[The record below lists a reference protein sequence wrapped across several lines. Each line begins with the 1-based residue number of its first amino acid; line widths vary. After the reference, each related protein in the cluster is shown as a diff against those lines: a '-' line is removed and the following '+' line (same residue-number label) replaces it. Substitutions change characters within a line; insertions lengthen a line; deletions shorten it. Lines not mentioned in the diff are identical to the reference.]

1 MEEGEWIKF
10 NMDNC
15 KRISLKQT
23 LLGVL
28 SLLLGL
34 GISMGIL
41 AFTKGW
47 EGQIFVNL
55 IVILTLLVSIF
66 FMGLFL
72 KSATY
77 FQKKFIFWKGRIR
90 RK

>member
-1 MEEGEWIKF
+1 MEEDEWIKF

-15 KRISLKQT
+15 KRIALKQS
-23 LLGVL
+23 LVGVL
-28 SLLLGL
+28 SLLIGL

-41 AFTKGW
+41 AITKGW
-47 EGQIFVNL
+47 EGQILVNL

-77 FQKKFIFWKGRIR
+77 FQKNFILWKSRIR

>member
-34 GISMGIL
+34 GISMEIL
-41 AFTKGW
+41 AVTKGW

-66 FMGLFL
+66 FMGLFF
-72 KSATY
+72 KSANY
-77 FQKKFIFWKGRIR
+77 FQKEFIF
-90 RK
+90 

>member
-1 MEEGEWIKF
+1 M
-10 NMDNC
+10 
-15 KRISLKQT
+15 
-23 LLGVL
+23 L
-28 SLLLGL
+28 SLLIGL

-41 AFTKGW
+41 SITNGW
-47 EGQIFVNL
+47 EGQILVNL
-55 IVILTLLVSIF
+55 IVILILLVSIF

-77 FQKKFIFWKGRIR
+77 FQKDFILWKSRIR